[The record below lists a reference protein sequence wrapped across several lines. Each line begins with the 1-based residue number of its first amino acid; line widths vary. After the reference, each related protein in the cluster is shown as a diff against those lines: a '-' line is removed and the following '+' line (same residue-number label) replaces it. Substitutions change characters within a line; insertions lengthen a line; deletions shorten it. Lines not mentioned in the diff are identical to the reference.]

1 MIGVMMFA
9 MADGK
14 LPAGLVDPD
23 APDADAQRALAEY
36 LLDRG
41 IPVAELRAA
50 RAAGSMAHFVADAAL
65 WSDRSR
71 VTVAELAERAG
82 LDVELARRAR
92 RMIGVA
98 DPGDDAMCHAAEVE
112 FFSAFAAGVALFG
125 EELTVQFARVI
136 GTSAA
141 AIAEAA
147 TNLFAGEVAAELA
160 ARGATDAEL
169 GITAR
174 DAMVAFE
181 AVTAATDVALRL
193 QFEQAQTRLNGEI
206 TVDELIY
213 AVAFVDVVDS
223 TAMAGE
229 LAGREVAAALR
240 DFDRIVAEA
249 AAQHDVRLVKLIGDG
264 AMLAARD
271 VEPLA
276 DAVIAAM
283 DAVGDHLVLK
293 AAKAGLTF
301 GAVAAHD
308 GDYFGQVVNLA
319 ARASTAAIAGEI
331 LLSADAAR
339 ALPGRTEP
347 AGDYDLKGFAEP
359 VPLYRLKTGEE
370 QP

>member
-1 MIGVMMFA
+1 MIGVMMSA
-9 MADGK
+9 MADGE

-41 IPVAELRAA
+41 IPVADLRAA

-65 WSDRSR
+65 WPDRSR

-181 AVTAATDVALRL
+181 AVTAATDIALRL

-229 LAGREVAAALR
+229 LAGRE
-240 DFDRIVAEA
+240 
-249 AAQHDVRLVKLIGDG
+249 
-264 AMLAARD
+264 
-271 VEPLA
+271 
-276 DAVIAAM
+276 
-283 DAVGDHLVLK
+283 DHLVLK